1 MIFEDKE
8 IEKELAEFSKEYIED
23 IDNKIK
29 RKELN
34 VNRASELATIV
45 VTLEDGTV
53 LDADKESEENIKTAL
68 LALDDGE
75 ETMWLTKENEAV
87 TLKKSDLKEALRLI
101 GIEKR
106 TIIFKYRKLKDE
118 LN

>member
-1 MIFEDKE
+1 MESITIEEEVEQEFALKDKLE
-8 IEKELAEFSKEYIED
+8 
-23 IDNKIK
+23 
-29 RKELN
+29 ELN
-34 VNRASELATIV
+34 ANRASELATIV

>member
-1 MIFEDKE
+1 MESITIEEEVEQEFALKDKQ
-8 IEKELAEFSKEYIED
+8 
-23 IDNKIK
+23 
-29 RKELN
+29 KELN
-34 VNRASELATIV
+34 ANRASELATIV

>member
-1 MIFEDKE
+1 MESITIEEEVEQEFALKDKLE
-8 IEKELAEFSKEYIED
+8 
-23 IDNKIK
+23 
-29 RKELN
+29 ELN
-34 VNRASELATIV
+34 ANRASELATIV
-45 VTLEDGTV
+45 VTLEDGMV